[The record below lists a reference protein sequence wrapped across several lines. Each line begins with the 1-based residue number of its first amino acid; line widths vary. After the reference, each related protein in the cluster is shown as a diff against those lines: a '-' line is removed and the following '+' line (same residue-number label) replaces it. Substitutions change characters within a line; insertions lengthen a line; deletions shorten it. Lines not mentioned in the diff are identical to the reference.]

1 MVVTQHRP
9 FIRTLRAQW
18 LGQRL
23 RDLREQRGMS
33 LELVAEHLNRDR
45 SALGR
50 YERAEWPIQ
59 RHDVLALLDLYGFH
73 RATERAE
80 LLNLADEV
88 WRTDRWTDNYGD
100 LVDASF
106 IDFPWLESRANT
118 VCSYHAMVIPGLFQL
133 REYASQVIRCVEGP
147 NATEANMG
155 RWIELRME
163 RQRVLDEPGT
173 TKFETIIDESALR
186 RQIGGS
192 ALLRAQLIHLDKI
205 NQHNRVDIRVLPSNT
220 WLHPGLD
227 GSFWLFRMPKLYP
240 EVAYLESLAGQM
252 YFESPKAAKFVSAY
266 DRLREAAL
274 GPRESAHLIRTI
286 AEDLA

>member
-73 RATERAE
+73 RATERAQ
-80 LLNLADEV
+80 LLTLAEEV

-100 LVDASF
+100 LVDSSF

-118 VCSYHAMVIPGLFQL
+118 VCSYHAMLIPGLFQL
-133 REYASQVIRCVEGP
+133 RKYAELVIRCLEGP
-147 NATEANMG
+147 NSTEDKVS
-155 RWIELRME
+155 RWLELRME
-163 RQRVLDEPGT
+163 RQGVLERPNPPAL
-173 TKFETIIDESALR
+173 ETIIDESVLR

-192 ALLRAQLIHLDKI
+192 ALLRAQLLHLGNIAQRPK
-205 NQHNRVDIRVLPSNT
+205 VEIRVLPT
-220 WLHPGLD
+220 RVWLHPGLE
-227 GSFWLFRMPKLYP
+227 GSFWLFRMPKPYP
-240 EVAYLESLAGQM
+240 EVAYLEGLAGQM
-252 YFESPKAAKFVSAY
+252 YFESPKSAKYLDAY

-274 GPRESAHLIRTI
+274 GPRESAQLIATI
-286 AEDLA
+286 AEEAT